1 VSVPRVTACAAAAGL
16 LASACG
22 SPAAPPRPLERP
34 RAREL
39 APSAQARASAS
50 RRRPNIVFVLTD
62 DLDSGSLELMPK
74 TLALVGSPGATFLN
88 SFAATPLCCPSRA
101 SLLTGQYAHN
111 HGILT
116 NGGGARSC
124 FEDFR
129 DRGSERAALP
139 SWLKA
144 AGYRTGFV
152 GKYLNRYPGADA
164 AANDGY
170 VPPGWDDWHATF
182 VPRGSENCPSCAY
195 YDYAI
200 NDNGEVERHGR
211 READYITDV
220 ETERALGFIR
230 GARAAGGD
238 APFFL
243 WLAYTAPHS
252 PSIPAP
258 RHQGGY
264 ADKRAPR
271 TAAFNEDD
279 IDDKPNWFRSQPKL
293 SAADI
298 ADLDG
303 VYRSRL
309 ESLMAVDDAV
319 ESIVD
324 ALATIGELQDTYIFF
339 TSDNGFLLGQHRFPG
354 GKAAVYE
361 ESIRV
366 PLLVRGPGVTAGR
379 RPVEAALNI
388 DLAATFAEI
397 AAATPT
403 DFVDGRSLVP
413 LFSGAAPA
421 WRKDLL
427 VEFEA
432 ANVEGLP
439 SWAGLR
445 DAESIFVDYPAVAE
459 REYYDLVR
467 DPEQLENR
475 YRSLDSARATSLVT
489 RLNQLLDCRG
499 ASCRQ

>member
-1 VSVPRVTACAAAAGL
+1 VSCAKNVSAAALLAGL
-16 LASACG
+16 LAGCG
-22 SPAAPPRPLERP
+22 APPAPSRSPEAPAAVQP
-34 RAREL
+34 AR
-39 APSAQARASAS
+39 SAGVRG
-50 RRRPNIVFVLTD
+50 RRPNIVFILTD
-62 DLDSGSLELMPK
+62 DLDSGSLEMMPK
-74 TLALVGSPGATFLN
+74 TLALLAAPGATFLN
-88 SFAATPLCCPSRA
+88 SFASTPLCCPSRA

-111 HGILT
+111 HGVLT

-129 DRGSERAALP
+129 DAGRERAALP

-164 AANDGY
+164 AADEGY

-211 READYITDV
+211 QEADYITDV
-220 ETERALGFIR
+220 ETGRALDFLR
-230 GARAAGGD
+230 GARAAGGE

-243 WLAYTAPHS
+243 WLAYTAPHA
-252 PSIPAP
+252 PAIPAR
-258 RHQGGY
+258 RHAGGH
-264 ADKRAPR
+264 ADKRIPR
-271 TAAFNEDD
+271 TAAFNEEDVG
-279 IDDKPNWFRSQPKL
+279 DKPSWFRSLPML
-293 SAADI
+293 SAADVT
-298 ADLDG
+298 DLDG

-309 ESLMAVDDAV
+309 ETLLAVDDAV

-324 ALATIGELQDTYIFF
+324 ALAAAGELEDTYLFF

-366 PLLVRGPGVTAGR
+366 PLLVRGPGVAAGR
-379 RPVEAALNI
+379 RPSEAALNI

-397 AAATPT
+397 AQATPT

-413 LFSGAAPA
+413 LLSGGATPA
-421 WRKDLL
+421 WRRDLL

-432 ANVEGLP
+432 ASVEGLP

-445 DAESIFVDYPAVAE
+445 ETDAIFVDYPAIAE
-459 REYYDLVR
+459 REYYDLAR
-467 DPEQLENR
+467 DPGQLENR
-475 YRSLDSARATSLVT
+475 YRGLERERVTALVT